1 MQPIS
6 VSCGPLCRLAGLQH
20 VEMVRRT
27 FQEEEMAQAE
37 AQRLDRVDMLGS
49 REKPEW
55 LESWKEKSVP

>member
-1 MQPIS
+1 M
-6 VSCGPLCRLAGLQH
+6 QH

-37 AQRLDRVDMLGS
+37 AQRLDWVDMLRS

-55 LESWKEKSVP
+55 LERWAGELEREISPLSA